1 MPTRSLQTL
10 FVLLLLCSCV
20 LPNVSADELN
30 VLVMKGG
37 QEQDPDVGDVKFES
51 PFGIGFD
58 AKGNYYTVM
67 MDTNQVCRHTP
78 ENSKHK
84 YFTLL
89 AGNGTKGD
97 SGDNGDSRKA
107 LLNNP
112 HNLLVLPNG
121 DLYVADTGNNRVRK
135 IEARTG
141 RIIAFAGTGTK
152 GYSGDGGPALKA
164 TFGNVYC
171 LAFDASRQNLYLDD
185 LDNHRIRKVSLK
197 TGIVSTVAG
206 NGKSGI
212 PQDGSDALTSPL
224 QDPRAIALDSKG
236 NLYILERSGNA
247 LRVVDPQGKIH
258 TVVGTGKAGP
268 LADDVPALQATLRSP
283 KHICVDPVDNVYIAD
298 SDNHAVRKYLP
309 STGHLVRVAGTGT
322 PGTEG
327 TDGPPLKAQLNQPH
341 GVYVNAKGILY
352 IADSWND
359 RLVKIT
365 P

>member
-1 MPTRSLQTL
+1 MPTRPLRTL
-10 FVLLLLCSCV
+10 IALLLLSICAFSNAFAQEMSV
-20 LPNVSADELN
+20 LA
-30 VLVMKGG
+30 MKDG
-37 QEQDPDVGDVKFES
+37 QENDADVGDVKFDK

-58 AKGNYYTVM
+58 SRGNYYTVM
-67 MDTNQVCRHTP
+67 MEGNQVCRHTP

-89 AGNGTKGD
+89 AGNGMKGNL
-97 SGDNGDSRKA
+97 GDNGDSRKA

-112 HNLLVLPNG
+112 HHLLVLPNG

-141 RIIAFAGTGTK
+141 RISAFAGTGTK
-152 GYSGDGGPALKA
+152 GYSGDGGPARKA
-164 TFGNVYC
+164 TFGGIYC
-171 LAFDASRQNLYLDD
+171 LAFDAARQNLYLDD
-185 LDNHRIRKVSLK
+185 LDNHRIRKVSLN

-206 NGKSGI
+206 NGKSGV
-212 PQDGSDALTSPL
+212 PQEGADALSGPL
-224 QDPRAIALDSKG
+224 QDPRAISLDSKG
-236 NLYILERSGNA
+236 NLYILERNGNV

-268 LADDVPALQATLRSP
+268 LADDVPALQATLRGP
-283 KHICVDPVDNVYIAD
+283 KHICVDPADNVYIAD

-309 STGHLVRVAGTGT
+309 STGRLIRIAGTGT
-322 PGTEG
+322 PGREG
-327 TDGPPLKAQLNQPH
+327 TNGLPLEAQLNQPH
-341 GVYVNAKGILY
+341 GVYVNANGILY